1 MLCPFL
7 TDHIL
12 EKIVYPD
19 FDHNQMCKC
28 TAKKAAGKIEMD
40 KKLEG
45 ARKKVNKIL
54 KRDLPKFLGEAKLDK
69 RTFSEVFDSVQLK

>member
-19 FDHNQMCKC
+19 F
-28 TAKKAAGKIEMD
+28 GMD
-40 KKLEG
+40 KKLED
-45 ARKKVNKIL
+45 AREKVNKIL
-54 KRDLPKFLGEAKLDK
+54 KRDLPKFLGEAKLDERK
-69 RTFSEVFDSVQLK
+69 FSEVFDSVQLK